1 MDDTRRAAAAAPAH
15 YPFLFPPPRPT
26 FAPAIMKPYLAEMI
40 GTALLILLGNGVVA
54 NVVLAKTKGHGG
66 GWIVITAGWAC
77 AVAVA
82 VYAVGRVSGA
92 HLNPA
97 VTLALASLGG
107 FDWAVVPGYVAAQL
121 AGAAL
126 GATLVY
132 LAYLVHWAPTA
143 DAATKLACYSTGAA
157 VKHAP
162 AAFVTEFIGTA
173 VLLFGV
179 LAFGRI
185 SSGAAT
191 GQEAWAAAVG
201 TWFGPALVGL
211 LVFAIGL
218 SLGGPTG
225 YAINPARDLG
235 PRLAHALLPIA
246 GKGGSDWGYAWI
258 PVVAPLL
265 GGLAGAQLFRLTGF

>member
-1 MDDTRRAAAAAPAH
+1 M
-15 YPFLFPPPRPT
+15 
-26 FAPAIMKPYLAEMI
+26 MKSYLAELI

-77 AVAVA
+77 AVAIA

-107 FDWAVVPGYVAAQL
+107 FDWAVVPGYLAAQL
-121 AGAAL
+121 AGATL

-132 LAYLVHWAPTA
+132 LAYLAHWAPTA
-143 DAATKLACYSTGAA
+143 DAAAKLACYATGPA
-157 VKHAP
+157 VRHAP

-211 LVFAIGL
+211 LVFALGL

-235 PRLAHALLPIA
+235 PRLAHAWLPIA

-265 GGLAGAQLFRLTGF
+265 GGLAGAQLFRRTGF